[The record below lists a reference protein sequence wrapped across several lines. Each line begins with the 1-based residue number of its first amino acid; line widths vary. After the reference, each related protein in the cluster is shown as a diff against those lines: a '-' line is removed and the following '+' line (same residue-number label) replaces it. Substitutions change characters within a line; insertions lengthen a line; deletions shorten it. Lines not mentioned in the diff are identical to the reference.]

1 MHDRRLVLLLLVP
14 SLAITLLMAL
24 YPLGY
29 SLLVSFRDW
38 RLAKSPEPGPFVGW
52 ENYKLLL
59 TDDPEFLASALVTLK
74 FVMANVCVTLLVAMI
89 IAVVL
94 QRAGRLYS
102 ITRTLLI
109 IPFVMSPALIGVS
122 FRFMLNPEYGVLHS
136 MVAGVVPALK
146 NTVWL
151 SDSDWAMVALVMADV
166 WHWAPYMAL
175 VLLGGLASV
184 PKDSI
189 EAAQVDGASAWRAFF
204 TIVLPQMKPVIAVVL
219 VLKTVFALKT
229 FDMVY
234 TLTRGGPGASTQTLA
249 YQIYTTGF
257 QFYDMGYAAAAAY
270 LLTAVLMVLAGFYVR
285 LMFASE
291 RGNERAA
298 QGAGH
303 D

>member
-1 MHDRRLVLLLLVP
+1 MRDRRLVLLLLVP

-52 ENYKLLL
+52 ENYTLLL

-74 FVMANVCVTLLVAMI
+74 FVVADVAATLLVAML

-94 QRAGRLYS
+94 QRAGRLYAL
-102 ITRTLLI
+102 TRTLLI

-122 FRFMLNPEYGVLHS
+122 LRFMLNPEYGVLHGLLG
-136 MVAGVVPALK
+136 ALVPALGE
-146 NTVWL
+146 TVWL
-151 SDSDWAMVALVMADV
+151 ADPALALAALVLADV

-184 PKDSI
+184 PRDSV
-189 EAAQVDGASAWRAFF
+189 EAARIDGASEWRAFF
-204 TIVLPQMKPVIAVVL
+204 TVVLPQMKPVIAVVL

-249 YQIYTTGF
+249 YQIYTIGF

-285 LMFASE
+285 LMFAAE
-291 RGNERAA
+291 RRPAHG
-298 QGAGH
+298 
-303 D
+303 

>member
-1 MHDRRLVLLLLVP
+1 MRDRRLVFLLLVP

-29 SLLVSFRDW
+29 SLMVSFRDW
-38 RLAKSPEPGPFVGW
+38 RLAKSPEPGGFVGW
-52 ENYKLLL
+52 ENYRLLL
-59 TDDPEFLASALVTLK
+59 MDDPEFLASALVTLK
-74 FVMANVCVTLLVAMI
+74 FVVADVAVTLIVAML

-94 QRAGRLYS
+94 QRVGRLYAL
-102 ITRTLLI
+102 TRTLLI

-122 FRFMLNPEYGVLHS
+122 LRFMLNPEYGVLDS
-136 MVAGVVPALK
+136 MIGGLVPAAKDL
-146 NTVWL
+146 VWL
-151 SDSDWAMVALVMADV
+151 ADEHWAMAALVLADA

-184 PKDSI
+184 PKESV

-204 TIVLPQMKPVIAVVL
+204 TVVLPQMKPVIAVVL

-249 YQIYTTGF
+249 YQIYATGF

-285 LMFASE
+285 LMFAGE
-291 RGNERAA
+291 RRADHA
-298 QGAGH
+298 
-303 D
+303 

>member
-1 MHDRRLVLLLLVP
+1 MRDRRLVLLLLVP

-59 TDDPEFLASALVTLK
+59 TDDPEFLASAVVTLK
-74 FVMANVCVTLLVAMI
+74 FVVADVAVTLVVAMI

-94 QRAGRLYS
+94 QRAGRLYAL
-102 ITRTLLI
+102 TRTLLI

-122 FRFMLNPEYGVLHS
+122 LRFMLNPEYGVLH
-136 MVAGVVPALK
+136 GLIGTFVPALK
-146 NTVWL
+146 ETVWL
-151 SDSDWAMVALVMADV
+151 ADPTLALAALVIADV

-184 PKDSI
+184 PKDSV
-189 EAAQVDGASAWRAFF
+189 EAARMDGASEMRAFF
-204 TIVLPQMKPVIAVVL
+204 TVVLPQMKPVIAVVL

-285 LMFASE
+285 LMFAAE
-291 RGNERAA
+291 RRPANA
-298 QGAGH
+298 
-303 D
+303 